1 LLVQKLNR
9 VEADSRKM
17 ILEFDVVK
25 EIMQGEFP
33 QVYQDLQDL
42 KKANEKQNLQI
53 FRLEK
58 VLEEMR
64 GQAERELY
72 RNQQQMKN

>member
-42 KKANEKQNLQI
+42 KKANEK
-53 FRLEK
+53 
-58 VLEEMR
+58 
-64 GQAERELY
+64 
-72 RNQQQMKN
+72 

>member
-1 LLVQKLNR
+1 MLVQKLNR

-64 GQAERELY
+64 GQVERELY
-72 RNQQQMKN
+72 RNQQQIKN

>member
-1 LLVQKLNR
+1 MLVQKLNR